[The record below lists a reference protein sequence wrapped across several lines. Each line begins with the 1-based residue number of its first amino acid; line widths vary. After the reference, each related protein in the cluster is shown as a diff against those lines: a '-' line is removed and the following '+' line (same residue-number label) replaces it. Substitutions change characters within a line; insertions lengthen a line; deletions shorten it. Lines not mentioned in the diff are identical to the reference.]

1 MKAIFLTL
9 LAWVLVVGLVFGV
22 FFYAVTVKAEE
33 DPILQVRAQI
43 IAGILIG
50 IDLKQA
56 TKGMPAMSPEQAY
69 NVAVVLEK
77 ATNKCKDL
85 ECILNKLGLLI
96 DKIRKQNAHPQYS
109 LEGEMVR

>member
-1 MKAIFLTL
+1 MWLMMVAIM
-9 LAWVLVVGLVFGV
+9 FGV
-22 FFYAVTVKAEE
+22 LFYAATVKAEE
-33 DPILQVRAQI
+33 DPILQVRTQI

-56 TKGMPAMSPEQAY
+56 TNGLPSMSPEQAY
-69 NVAVVLEK
+69 NIAIVLEK

-96 DKIRKQNAHPQYS
+96 GKIREQKSRPLHP
-109 LEGEMVR
+109 LEGRIIR